1 MKKNVFFIAEIS
13 ANHCGNLNHAI
24 KLIKKAKIYGA
35 DAVKIQTY
43 TADSMTLNSKKKY
56 FKINNGLWKGKYLWD
71 LYTKGT
77 TPLIWHK
84 KLFNYAK
91 KIGIKIFSTPFDD
104 KAVDFLE
111 KLNCPIYKISSFE
124 MTDLLL
130 IKKASLTKK
139 PIIISTGM
147 ANVKEIDEAFL
158 TAKKYGAKK
167 ITLLYCVSNYPS
179 KNSDFNLNNIKFL
192 KKRYK
197 CKIGLSDHSKD
208 NRIAMAAVAAG
219 AEVVEKHIALEG
231 QKKGLDI
238 SFSLKGKEI
247 KNFRN
252 DLDLISDL
260 FDKSFVDNKRYDF
273 ESRKYR
279 RSIFAIKNINVGDK
293 FTLENIKRIRPG
305 YGLEPKYFNKL
316 LRKKAPY
323 NIKYGEP
330 ISKDILKKLKL

>member
-1 MKKNVFFIAEIS
+1 MKKNIFFIAEMS
-13 ANHCGNLNHAI
+13 ANHCGNLNHAL
-24 KLIKKAKIYGA
+24 KLIQTAKINGA

-43 TADSMTLNSKKKY
+43 TAESMTLNLKKKY
-56 FKINNGLWKGKYLWD
+56 FKINKGIWKGKYLWD
-71 LYTKGT
+71 LYDKGK
-77 TPLIWHK
+77 TPLVWHK
-84 KLFNYAK
+84 KLFDYAK

-130 IKKASLTKK
+130 IKKVAMTKK

-219 AEVVEKHIALEG
+219 AEVVEKHIAIEG

-238 SFSLKGKEI
+238 NFSLKGKEI
-247 KNFRN
+247 KNFKN

-260 FDKSFVDNKRYDF
+260 FSKNFIDNKRNDF
-273 ESRKYR
+273 ASRKYR
-279 RSIFAIKNINVGDK
+279 RSIFAIKNINEGDK

-316 LRKKAPY
+316 LRKNSPY

-330 ISKDILKKLKL
+330 LPKDILKKLKL

>member
-1 MKKNVFFIAEIS
+1 MKKNIFFIAEMS
-13 ANHCGNLNHAI
+13 ANHCGNLNHAL
-24 KLIKKAKIYGA
+24 KLIQTAKINGA

-43 TADSMTLNSKKKY
+43 TAESMTLNLKKKY
-56 FKINNGLWKGKYLWD
+56 FKINKGIWKGKYLWD
-71 LYTKGT
+71 LYDKGK
-77 TPLIWHK
+77 TPLVWHK

-130 IKKASLTKK
+130 IKKVAMTKK

-147 ANVKEIDEAFL
+147 ANVKEIDEAYF

-167 ITLLYCVSNYPS
+167 ITLLYCISNYPS

-238 SFSLKGKEI
+238 NFSLKGKEI

-260 FDKSFVDNKRYDF
+260 FSKNFIDNKRNDF
-273 ESRKYR
+273 DSRKYR
-279 RSIFAIKNINVGDK
+279 RSIFAIKNIMEGEK

-316 LRKKAPY
+316 LKTNSPY
-323 NIKYGEP
+323 NIEYGEP
-330 ISKDILKKLKL
+330 LSKDILKKLKL

>member
-1 MKKNVFFIAEIS
+1 MKKRVFLIAEMS
-13 ANHCGNLNHAI
+13 ANHCGNLNHAL
-24 KLIKKAKIYGA
+24 KLIQTAKINGA

-43 TADSMTLNSKKKY
+43 TAESMTLNLKKKY
-56 FKINNGLWKGKYLWD
+56 FKINKGIWKGKYLWD
-71 LYTKGT
+71 LYDKGK
-77 TPLIWHK
+77 TPLVWHK

-130 IKKASLTKK
+130 IKKVAMTKK

-147 ANVKEIDEAFL
+147 ANVKEIDEAYF

-219 AEVVEKHIALEG
+219 VEVVEKHIALEG

-238 SFSLKGKEI
+238 NFSLKGKEI

-260 FDKSFVDNKRYDF
+260 FSKNFIDNKRNDF
-273 ESRKYR
+273 DSRKYR
-279 RSIFAIKNINVGDK
+279 RSIFAIKNIMEGEK

-316 LRKKAPY
+316 LKTNSPY
-323 NIKYGEP
+323 NIEYGEP
-330 ISKDILKKLKL
+330 LSKDILKKLKL

>member
-1 MKKNVFFIAEIS
+1 MKKRVFLIAEMS
-13 ANHCGNLNHAI
+13 ANHCGNLNHAL
-24 KLIKKAKIYGA
+24 KLIQTAKINGA

-43 TADSMTLNSKKKY
+43 TAESMTLNLKKKY
-56 FKINNGLWKGKYLWD
+56 FKINKGIWKGKYLWD
-71 LYTKGT
+71 LYDKGK
-77 TPLIWHK
+77 TPLVWHK

-130 IKKASLTKK
+130 IKKVAMTKK

-147 ANVKEIDEAFL
+147 ANVKEIDEAYF

-219 AEVVEKHIALEG
+219 VEVVEKHIALEG

-238 SFSLKGKEI
+238 NFSLKGKEI

-260 FDKSFVDNKRYDF
+260 FSKNFIVNKRNDF
-273 ESRKYR
+273 DSRKYR
-279 RSIFAIKNINVGDK
+279 RSIFAIKNIMEGEK

-316 LRKKAPY
+316 LKTNSPY
-323 NIKYGEP
+323 NIEYGEP
-330 ISKDILKKLKL
+330 LSKDILKKLKL

>member
-1 MKKNVFFIAEIS
+1 MKKRVFLIAEMS
-13 ANHCGNLNHAI
+13 ANHCGNLNHAL
-24 KLIKKAKIYGA
+24 KLIQTAKINGA

-43 TADSMTLNSKKKY
+43 TAESMTLNIKKKY
-56 FKINNGLWKGKYLWD
+56 FKINKGIWKGQQLWD
-71 LYTKGT
+71 LYDKGK
-77 TPLIWHK
+77 TPLVWHK

-130 IKKASLTKK
+130 IKKVAMTKK

-147 ANVKEIDEAFL
+147 ANVKEIDEAYF

-167 ITLLYCVSNYPS
+167 ITLLYCISNYPS

-197 CKIGLSDHSKD
+197 FKIVLSDHSKY

-219 AEVVEKHIALEG
+219 AEVVEKHIAIEG

-238 SFSLKGKEI
+238 NFSLKGKEI

-260 FDKSFVDNKRYDF
+260 FSKNFIVNKRNDF
-273 ESRKYR
+273 DSRKYR
-279 RSIFAIKNINVGDK
+279 RSIFAIKNIMEGEK

-316 LRKKAPY
+316 LRKNSPY

-330 ISKDILKKLKL
+330 LPKDILKKQKL

>member
-1 MKKNVFFIAEIS
+1 M
-13 ANHCGNLNHAI
+13 
-24 KLIKKAKIYGA
+24 Y
-35 DAVKIQTY
+35 D
-43 TADSMTLNSKKKY
+43 
-56 FKINNGLWKGKYLWD
+56 KGK
-71 LYTKGT
+71 
-77 TPLIWHK
+77 TPLVWHK

-130 IKKASLTKK
+130 IKKVAMTKK

-147 ANVKEIDEAFL
+147 ANVKEIDEAYF

-238 SFSLKGKEI
+238 NFSLKGKEI

-260 FDKSFVDNKRYDF
+260 FSKNFIDNKRNDF
-273 ESRKYR
+273 DSRKYR
-279 RSIFAIKNINVGDK
+279 RSIFAIKNIMEGEK

-316 LRKKAPY
+316 LKTNSPY
-323 NIKYGEP
+323 NIEYGEP
-330 ISKDILKKLKL
+330 LSKDILKKLKL

>member
-1 MKKNVFFIAEIS
+1 MKKNIFFIAEMS
-13 ANHCGNLNHAI
+13 ANHCGNLNHAL
-24 KLIKKAKIYGA
+24 KLIQTAKINGA

-43 TADSMTLNSKKKY
+43 TAESMTLNLKKKY
-56 FKINNGLWKGKYLWD
+56 FKINKGIWKGKYLWD
-71 LYTKGT
+71 LYDKGK
-77 TPLIWHK
+77 TPLVWHK

-130 IKKASLTKK
+130 IKKVAMTKK

-219 AEVVEKHIALEG
+219 AEVVEKHIAIEG

-238 SFSLKGKEI
+238 NFSLKGKEI
-247 KNFRN
+247 KNFKN

-260 FDKSFVDNKRYDF
+260 FSKNFIDNKRNDF
-273 ESRKYR
+273 ASRKYR
-279 RSIFAIKNINVGDK
+279 RSIFAIKNINEGDK

-316 LRKKAPY
+316 LRKNSPY

-330 ISKDILKKLKL
+330 LPKDILKKLKL

>member
-1 MKKNVFFIAEIS
+1 MS
-13 ANHCGNLNHAI
+13 ANHCGNLNHAL
-24 KLIKKAKIYGA
+24 KLIQTAKINGA

-43 TADSMTLNSKKKY
+43 TAESMTLNLKKKY
-56 FKINNGLWKGKYLWD
+56 FKINKGIWKGKYLWD
-71 LYTKGT
+71 LYDKGK
-77 TPLIWHK
+77 TPLVWHK

-111 KLNCPIYKISSFE
+111 KLNFPIYKISSFE

-130 IKKASLTKK
+130 IKKVAMTKK

-147 ANVKEIDEAFL
+147 ANVKEIDEAYF

-219 AEVVEKHIALEG
+219 VEVVEKHIALEG

-238 SFSLKGKEI
+238 NFSLKGKEI

-260 FDKSFVDNKRYDF
+260 FSKNFIDNKRNDF
-273 ESRKYR
+273 DSRKYR
-279 RSIFAIKNINVGDK
+279 RSIFAIKNIMKGEK

-316 LRKKAPY
+316 LKTNSPY
-323 NIKYGEP
+323 NIEYGEP
-330 ISKDILKKLKL
+330 LSKDILKKLKL

>member
-1 MKKNVFFIAEIS
+1 MKKRVFLIAEMS
-13 ANHCGNLNHAI
+13 ANHCGNLNHAL
-24 KLIKKAKIYGA
+24 KLIQTAKINGA

-43 TADSMTLNSKKKY
+43 TAESMTLNLKKKY
-56 FKINNGLWKGKYLWD
+56 FKINKGIWKGKYLWD
-71 LYTKGT
+71 LYDKGK
-77 TPLIWHK
+77 TPLVWHK

-130 IKKASLTKK
+130 IKKVAMTKK

-147 ANVKEIDEAFL
+147 ANVKEIDEAYF

-238 SFSLKGKEI
+238 NFSLKGKEI

-260 FDKSFVDNKRYDF
+260 FSKNFIDNKRNDF
-273 ESRKYR
+273 DSRKYR
-279 RSIFAIKNINVGDK
+279 RSIFAIKNIMEGEK

-316 LRKKAPY
+316 LKTNSPY
-323 NIKYGEP
+323 NIEYGEP
-330 ISKDILKKLKL
+330 LSKDILKKLKL

>member
-1 MKKNVFFIAEIS
+1 MKKRVFLIAEMS
-13 ANHCGNLNHAI
+13 ANHCGNLNHAL
-24 KLIKKAKIYGA
+24 KLIQTAKINGA

-43 TADSMTLNSKKKY
+43 TAESMTLNLKKKY
-56 FKINNGLWKGKYLWD
+56 FKINKGIWKGKYLWD
-71 LYTKGT
+71 LYDKGK
-77 TPLIWHK
+77 TPLVWHK

-130 IKKASLTKK
+130 IKKVAMTKK

-147 ANVKEIDEAFL
+147 ANTKEIDEAFF

-238 SFSLKGKEI
+238 NFSLKGKEI

-260 FDKSFVDNKRYDF
+260 FSKNFIDNKRNDF
-273 ESRKYR
+273 DSRKYR
-279 RSIFAIKNINVGDK
+279 RSIFAIKNIMEGEK

-316 LRKKAPY
+316 LKTNSPY
-323 NIKYGEP
+323 NIEYGEP
-330 ISKDILKKLKL
+330 LSKDILKKLKL

>member
-13 ANHCGNLNHAI
+13 ANHCGNLNHAL
-24 KLIKKAKIYGA
+24 KLIQTAKINGA

-43 TADSMTLNSKKKY
+43 TAESMTLNLKKKY
-56 FKINNGLWKGKYLWD
+56 FKINKGIWKGKYLWD
-71 LYTKGT
+71 LYDKGK
-77 TPLIWHK
+77 TPLVWHK

-130 IKKASLTKK
+130 IKKAAMTKK

-147 ANVKEIDEAFL
+147 ANVKEIDEAYF

-208 NRIAMAAVAAG
+208 NRIAMAAVAVG

-238 SFSLKGKEI
+238 NFSLKGKEI

-260 FDKSFVDNKRYDF
+260 FSKNFIDNKRNDF
-273 ESRKYR
+273 DSRKYR
-279 RSIFAIKNINVGDK
+279 RSIFAIKNIMEGEK

-316 LRKKAPY
+316 LKTNSPY
-323 NIKYGEP
+323 NIEYGEP
-330 ISKDILKKLKL
+330 LSKDILKKLKL

>member
-1 MKKNVFFIAEIS
+1 MS
-13 ANHCGNLNHAI
+13 ANHCGNLNHAL
-24 KLIKKAKIYGA
+24 KLIQTAKINGA

-43 TADSMTLNSKKKY
+43 TAESMTLNIKKKY
-56 FKINNGLWKGKYLWD
+56 FKINKGIWKGKYLWD
-71 LYTKGT
+71 LYDKGK
-77 TPLIWHK
+77 TPLVWHK

-130 IKKASLTKK
+130 IKKVAMTKK

-147 ANVKEIDEAFL
+147 ANVKEIDEAYF

-219 AEVVEKHIALEG
+219 VEVVEKHIALEG

-238 SFSLKGKEI
+238 NFSLKGKEI

-260 FDKSFVDNKRYDF
+260 FSKNFIDNKRNDF
-273 ESRKYR
+273 DSRKYR
-279 RSIFAIKNINVGDK
+279 RSIFAIKNIMKGEK

-316 LRKKAPY
+316 LKMNSPY
-323 NIKYGEP
+323 NIEYGEP
-330 ISKDILKKLKL
+330 LSKDILKKLKL

>member
-147 ANVKEIDEAFL
+147 ANTKEIDEAFF

-279 RSIFAIKNINVGDK
+279 RSIFAIKNINQGEK

>member
-1 MKKNVFFIAEIS
+1 MKKNIFFIAEMS
-13 ANHCGNLNHAI
+13 ANHCGNLNHAL
-24 KLIKKAKIYGA
+24 KLIQTAKINGA

-43 TADSMTLNSKKKY
+43 TAESMTLNIKKKY
-56 FKINNGLWKGKYLWD
+56 FKINKGIWKGKYLWD
-71 LYTKGT
+71 LYDKGK
-77 TPLIWHK
+77 TPLVWHK

-130 IKKASLTKK
+130 IKKVAMTKK

-147 ANVKEIDEAFL
+147 ANVKEIDEAYF

-219 AEVVEKHIALEG
+219 VEVVEKHIALEG

-238 SFSLKGKEI
+238 NFSLKGKEI

-260 FDKSFVDNKRYDF
+260 FSKNFIDNKRNDF
-273 ESRKYR
+273 DSRKYR
-279 RSIFAIKNINVGDK
+279 RSIFAIKNIMEGEK

-316 LRKKAPY
+316 LKTNSPY
-323 NIKYGEP
+323 NIEYGEP
-330 ISKDILKKLKL
+330 LSKDILKKLKL

>member
-1 MKKNVFFIAEIS
+1 MS
-13 ANHCGNLNHAI
+13 ANHCGNLNHAL
-24 KLIKKAKIYGA
+24 KLIQTAKINGA

-43 TADSMTLNSKKKY
+43 TAESMTLNLKKKY
-56 FKINNGLWKGKYLWD
+56 FKINKGIWKGKYLWD
-71 LYTKGT
+71 LYDKGK
-77 TPLIWHK
+77 TPLVWHK

-130 IKKASLTKK
+130 IKKVAMTKK

-147 ANVKEIDEAFL
+147 ANVKEIDEAYF

-238 SFSLKGKEI
+238 NFSLKGKEI

-260 FDKSFVDNKRYDF
+260 FSKNFIDNKRNDF
-273 ESRKYR
+273 DSRKYR
-279 RSIFAIKNINVGDK
+279 RSIFAIKNIMKG
-293 FTLENIKRIRPG
+293 
-305 YGLEPKYFNKL
+305 
-316 LRKKAPY
+316 
-323 NIKYGEP
+323 
-330 ISKDILKKLKL
+330 

>member
-1 MKKNVFFIAEIS
+1 MS
-13 ANHCGNLNHAI
+13 ANHCGNLNHAL
-24 KLIKKAKIYGA
+24 KLIQTAKINGA

-43 TADSMTLNSKKKY
+43 TAESMTLNLKKKY
-56 FKINNGLWKGKYLWD
+56 FKINKGIWKGKYLWD
-71 LYTKGT
+71 LYDKGK
-77 TPLIWHK
+77 TPLVWHK

-130 IKKASLTKK
+130 IKKVAMTKK

-147 ANVKEIDEAFL
+147 ANVKEIDEAYF

-219 AEVVEKHIALEG
+219 VEVVEKHIALEG

-238 SFSLKGKEI
+238 NFSLKGKEI

-260 FDKSFVDNKRYDF
+260 FSKNFIVNKRNDF
-273 ESRKYR
+273 DSRKYR
-279 RSIFAIKNINVGDK
+279 RSIFAIKNIMEGEK

-316 LRKKAPY
+316 LKTNSPY

-330 ISKDILKKLKL
+330 LSKDVLKKLKL

>member
-1 MKKNVFFIAEIS
+1 MKKNIFFIAEMS
-13 ANHCGNLNHAI
+13 ANHCGNLNHAL
-24 KLIKKAKIYGA
+24 KLIQTAKINGA

-43 TADSMTLNSKKKY
+43 TAESMTLNLKKKY
-56 FKINNGLWKGKYLWD
+56 FKINKGIWKGKYLWD
-71 LYTKGT
+71 LYDKGK
-77 TPLIWHK
+77 TPLVWHK

-130 IKKASLTKK
+130 IKKVAMTKK

-147 ANVKEIDEAFL
+147 ANVKEIDEAYF

-219 AEVVEKHIALEG
+219 VEVVEKHIALEG

-238 SFSLKGKEI
+238 NFSLKGKEI

-260 FDKSFVDNKRYDF
+260 FSKNFIDNKRNDF
-273 ESRKYR
+273 DSRKYR
-279 RSIFAIKNINVGDK
+279 RSIFAIKNIMEGEK

-316 LRKKAPY
+316 LKTNSPY
-323 NIKYGEP
+323 NIEYGEP
-330 ISKDILKKLKL
+330 LSKDILKKLKL

>member
-1 MKKNVFFIAEIS
+1 
-13 ANHCGNLNHAI
+13 
-24 KLIKKAKIYGA
+24 
-35 DAVKIQTY
+35 
-43 TADSMTLNSKKKY
+43 
-56 FKINNGLWKGKYLWD
+56 
-71 LYTKGT
+71 
-77 TPLIWHK
+77 
-84 KLFNYAK
+84 
-91 KIGIKIFSTPFDD
+91 
-104 KAVDFLE
+104 
-111 KLNCPIYKISSFE
+111 

-147 ANVKEIDEAFL
+147 ANTKEIDEAFF

-279 RSIFAIKNINVGDK
+279 RSIFAIKNINQGEK